1 MLDVDGKKIKASMP
15 MLNVDDEGV
24 QVDEDEDGDDAP
36 HEVLNPR
43 VGHHDLTNKHG
54 EC

>member
-1 MLDVDGKKIKASMP
+1 MICKNRTRRVSD
-15 MLNVDDEGV
+15 VDDEGV